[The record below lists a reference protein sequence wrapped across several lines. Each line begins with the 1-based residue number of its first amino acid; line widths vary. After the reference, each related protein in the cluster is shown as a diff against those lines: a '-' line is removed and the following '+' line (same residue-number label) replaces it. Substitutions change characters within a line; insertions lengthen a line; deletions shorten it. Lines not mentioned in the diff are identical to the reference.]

1 MRNASILIFDSVA
14 TGHHGEFLENV
25 IYGLPK
31 AFSVN
36 CIVLTHPDLKSRLKA
51 AKADC
56 ESGVNLC
63 YLDVVQL
70 DRLSDAKS
78 LFERGRLEIN
88 IVEEACIN
96 YGVHKVLIMHM
107 NIHQFALSRMLNKPD
122 ISVRGILLDPYT
134 PIRRAHTF
142 KQKAFASVTALR
154 KRFQFRLMFCN
165 PQIDRVFLLNDARVA
180 EELNRSYLKRL
191 PFSSI
196 ADPIPAVV
204 SRCEA
209 LAESQV
215 NESQRYTFLLIGSM
229 APRKGCLMV
238 LKAMQKMTVD
248 ELSQI
253 RLRLVGKFKVE
264 AADYRSE
271 VLKAIQDLRSKC
283 TELKIEVE
291 DRYIDFSEMN
301 AELLAANCVLVPYI
315 GFYGSSGILGHACR
329 AGKPV
334 ISCHEGLIGE
344 LVREQEFGLTVNPK
358 DYAALCG
365 CLRIAL
371 TGKLS
376 FNLESARNYVK
387 YADYKNFSNTLIADW
402 NE

>member
-1 MRNASILIFDSVA
+1 MSAILFFDSA
-14 TGHHGEFLENV
+14 SGGHHGEFLENV

-31 AFSVN
+31 AFSVD
-36 CIVLTHPDLKSRLKA
+36 CVVFTHPDLKSRLKA
-51 AKADC
+51 AKTDC
-56 ESGVNLC
+56 DSGVSLR

-78 LFERGRLEIN
+78 PFERGRLELN

-96 YGVHKVLIMHM
+96 YGIHKVLIMHM
-107 NIHQFALSRMLNKPD
+107 NIHQYALSMMSNKPD

-180 EELNRSYLKRL
+180 EELNRSYFKRL

-209 LAESQV
+209 LAESKV

-238 LKAMQKMTVD
+238 LKAMQQMTGD

-253 RLRLVGKFKVE
+253 RLRLVGKFRVE
-264 AADYRSE
+264 EVDYRAD
-271 VLKAIQDLRSKC
+271 VLSAIQDLQSKC
-283 TELKIEVE
+283 PNVDIGVE
-291 DRYIDFSEMN
+291 DRYVDFSEMN
-301 AELLAANCVLVPYI
+301 AELMSADCILVPYI
-315 GFYGSSGILGHACR
+315 EFYGSSGVLGHACR

-334 ISCHEGLIGE
+334 IACEEGLIGE
-344 LVREQEFGLTVNPK
+344 LVSKLEIGLTVNPK
-358 DYAALCG
+358 DLGALCR
-365 CLRIAL
+365 CLQIAL
-371 TGKLS
+371 DGKLP
-376 FNLESARNYVK
+376 FNLETARNYVK
-387 YADYKNFSNTLIADW
+387 DAGYKNFSKTLIADW